1 VKKGDDRYVVSE
13 EVLQRVGL
21 AAGYDHLGLP
31 LCPIQAIGEVY
42 ELALSAA
49 CPEAAHEEK
58 DGNWSSLGVMPV

>member
-1 VKKGDDRYVVSE
+1 MKKGDDRHIGSE

-31 LCPIQAIGEVY
+31 LCPIQTICEVY

-58 DGNWSSLGVMPV
+58 DRNWSSLSVMRV